1 MIYGSVCSGIEAATV
16 AWGPLGWKA
25 AWFSEIEAFPNRVLA
40 HHYPGIPNLGDMTKI
55 YEKAAFNER
64 PIDVLI
70 GGTPCQS
77 FSIAGLRAGLDSPN
91 GNLALE
97 FLKILDRKRPKW
109 VVWENV
115 PGVLSSWSDVK
126 DSFQPG
132 ECEYFWKDGQTFAY
146 DTAVGAQTN
155 DFDTFLAG
163 LSELGY
169 GLAWRILDAQYFGVP
184 QRRRRVF
191 VVGYL
196 GELGQPTNESAIQK
210 RRRFSQISSAV
221 LFERY
226 SLCGNSPPSR
236 PAGKEVAGTL
246 GGSSQ
251 DGGFRTTDLDNSGA
265 FISEI
270 SPAVT
275 KKWAKG
281 TGGPSGDECQNL
293 VIPPLTSKP
302 YSDNISQEERLIIN
316 PQATSI
322 LENHP
327 NDSRIKEVDVVPTLS
342 SRMGTGGGN
351 VPMAFKAA
359 IGRTGSGKPS
369 EDTVASLMS
378 QHKSG
383 DPTPLV
389 AFKGGQGSKAG
400 GLGIEEDKSP
410 TLGSADSGSNRTPV
424 IASIRTAQTS
434 ANGHGVAED
443 VSHTI
448 DGAQGQAVVAPTLRA
463 MPGQGPGRMAD
474 DAAVMGMVRR
484 LTPRECERLQGFPDD
499 YTLIP
504 GKAKGQ
510 PDGPRYKAL
519 GNSMAVP
526 VIRWIGERIELVEGI
541 LKMEKKGKSNE

>member
-1 MIYGSVCSGIEAATV
+1 MIYGSVCSGIEAASV
-16 AWGPLGWKA
+16 AWEPLGWKA
-25 AWFSEIEAFPNRVLA
+25 AWFSEIEPFPNRVLA
-40 HHYPGIPNLGDMTKI
+40 YHYPEVPNLGDMTKI
-55 YEKAAFNER
+55 YEKAVFNER
-64 PIDVLI
+64 PIDVLV

-77 FSIAGLRAGLDSPN
+77 FSVAGLREGLDSPN

-97 FLKILDRKRPKW
+97 FLKILDRKRPRW

-115 PGVLSSWSDVK
+115 PGVLSSWSNVE
-126 DSFQPG
+126 DSFRPG
-132 ECEYFWKDGQTFAY
+132 EREYFKADGHQFAY

-163 LSELGY
+163 LTELGY
-169 GLAWRILDAQYFGVP
+169 GVSWRILDAQYFGVP

-210 RRRFSQISSAV
+210 RRRFSQISGAV
-221 LFERY
+221 LFERQ
-226 SLCGNSPPSR
+226 SLLGDSPPSR
-236 PAGKEVAGTL
+236 TAGKEIAGTL

-265 FISEI
+265 FIAN
-270 SPAVT
+270 PLA
-275 KKWAKG
+275 AKAG
-281 TGGPSGDECQNL
+281 TGRHTPDTDTFVVDMRGNGDGE
-293 VIPPLTSKP
+293 
-302 YSDNISQEERLIIN
+302 
-316 PQATSI
+316 
-322 LENHP
+322 
-327 NDSRIKEVDVVPTLS
+327 VVPNLTGDHA
-342 SRMGTGGGN
+342 SRPSDYT
-351 VPMAFKAA
+351 PIAFKAA
-359 IGRTGSGKPS
+359 VGRTGSGQPS
-369 EDTVASLMS
+369 GDTVASLMS

-383 DPTPLV
+383 DQTPLV
-389 AFKGGQGSKAG
+389 
-400 GLGIEEDKSP
+400 
-410 TLGSADSGSNRTPV
+410 
-424 IASIRTAQTS
+424 ASIRTAQTS
-434 ANGHGVAED
+434 ANGHGVAEE

-448 DGAQGQAVVAPTLRA
+448 DAAQGQAVVAPTLRA

-504 GKAKGQ
+504 GKPKGQ

-526 VIRWIGERIELVEGI
+526 VMRWIGERIELVESI
-541 LKMEKKGKSNE
+541 LKG